1 MERKLNK
8 RYVYVEFD
16 IVVDGDDEQ
25 DIGVFFNIFIGFG
38 DDGKVRLRQYS
49 PFANVLLSAKHQ
61 NPWKSS
67 FLRTLWC

>member
-38 DDGKVRLRQYS
+38 DDGKVRLRQYL
-49 PFANVLLSAKHQ
+49 PLANVLLGAKHQ
-61 NPWKSS
+61 HPWKPS
-67 FLRTLWC
+67 FLRTSCC